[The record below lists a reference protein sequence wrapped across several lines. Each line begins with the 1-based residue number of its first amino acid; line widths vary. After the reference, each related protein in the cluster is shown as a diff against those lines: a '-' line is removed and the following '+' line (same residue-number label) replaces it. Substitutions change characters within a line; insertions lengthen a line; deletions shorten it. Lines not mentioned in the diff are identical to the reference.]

1 MAETVIPGP
10 VSECAPIREATCIHT
25 KKIYDNCQSKDC
37 IEDLRVYP
45 TAASQ
50 TVLDAAQ
57 SVRCG
62 RAELLYVSIQVD
74 PVGYNR
80 GFYTVDLRFFYR
92 ICAEAVTA
100 GSCVRPTPVSGLAV
114 FDKRCMLFGSQGTAK
129 IFTSERPCSLDQ
141 SLSFE
146 DNLPSAIV
154 EAVDPLVLN
163 LKLVDRCDRCGCCAC
178 ASNGE
183 SLASEIP
190 AAILSAFDDNIVFS
204 DSGQKCLLVTLGQF
218 SILRM
223 ERDSQLLIPVYDYCM
238 PNKECDC
245 DSNSCG
251 CQPEDPCQLFEKV
264 CFPVGEFFPP
274 ASSEALDPMEQLRQG
289 CSCGSNSC
297 NGSSSCSGSCG
308 CSR

>member
-25 KKIYDNCQSKDC
+25 KKIYDSCQSKDC

-45 TAASQ
+45 TASSQ
-50 TVLDAAQ
+50 TVLDSAQ

-62 RAELLYVSIQVD
+62 RAELLYVSIQVE
-74 PVGYNR
+74 PVGYHR

-92 ICAEAVTA
+92 ICAEAFTA
-100 GSCVRPTPVSGLAV
+100 GSCVRPTPVTGLAV

-129 IFTSERPCSLDQ
+129 IFNSERPCALDQ

-154 EAVDPLVLN
+154 EAVDPLLLH
-163 LKLVDRCDRCGCCAC
+163 LKLVDRCACCGCGCGP
-178 ASNGE
+178 SGE
-183 SLASEIP
+183 GLAAEVPS
-190 AAILSAFDDNIVFS
+190 AILSAFDESIVFS
-204 DSGQKCLLVTLGQF
+204 NSGARCLLVTLGQF

-245 DSNSCG
+245 GSSSCG

-274 ASSEALDPMEQLRQG
+274 ASSDCLDPMEQLRQSCAGGGGTCGGGAGYGG
-289 CSCGSNSC
+289 CACG
-297 NGSSSCSGSCG
+297 
-308 CSR
+308 R